1 MGLPMSQVFH
11 RGYSIENK
19 SNDANGWK
27 VRLQNKILI
36 GNITAVK
43 KSIDWWIDAA
53 VLIDPSEF
61 TESGEL
67 INEAESKENTK
78 VQVQK
83 LEYKGY
89 IFSND
94 SEQTNEWYFMHGGR
108 LLKGSQKALQD
119 YIDRFN
125 KAASEQ

>member
-19 SNDANGWK
+19 SDDTNGWK
-27 VRLQNKILI
+27 VRLQNKVLI

-43 KSIDWWIDAA
+43 KSIDWWTDAA
-53 VLIDPSEF
+53 VLIEPSEF
-61 TESGEL
+61 SDSGEL
-67 INEAESKENTK
+67 INEGDSKENAK
-78 VQVQK
+78 AQVQK

-94 SEQTNEWYFMHGGR
+94 SGQANEWYFMHGGR
-108 LLKGSQKALQD
+108 LIKGSQKALQD

>member
-1 MGLPMSQVFH
+1 MSQVFH

-19 SNDANGWK
+19 SDDANAWR
-27 VRLQNKILI
+27 VRLQNKVLI

-43 KSIDWWIDAA
+43 KSIDWWTDAA
-53 VLIDPSEF
+53 VLIDPAEF
-61 TESGEL
+61 NESGEL
-67 INEAESKENTK
+67 INEGETAENSK

-83 LEYKGY
+83 MEYKGY

-94 SEQTNEWYFMHGGR
+94 SEQSKEWYFMHGGR
-108 LLKGSQKALQD
+108 LIKGSQKALQD

-125 KAASEQ
+125 KASKKQ